1 MSCGGSTATC
11 NEHPYGCPEGSH
23 HYYPGYAKAIYDY
36 SVGPG
41 NSEKFTWQELE
52 SFELRARRIADALDW
67 DGGGGQL
74 ADLFT
79 DLAETCE
86 LLAAM
91 VHHVELLDN
100 PESKP
105 ENPVSATP
113 MVDALL
119 ERMHQ
124 KKVDDAREAEAASEA
139 WRKDRPSA
147 YEDSMTRRTWSEQE
161 IADLVRQ
168 YSPHIELTNLERAT
182 GIVPIVVNN
191 RAFEQ
196 RRRTK

>member
-1 MSCGGSTATC
+1 MTCDKHHIGGGNLGGSGSAAC

-23 HYYPGYAKAIYDY
+23 HFYPYDY
-36 SVGPG
+36 TVGPG
-41 NSEKFTWQELE
+41 RPPDSEKFTWQELE
-52 SFELRARRIADALDW
+52 RLELRAYQMADALDW
-67 DGGGGQL
+67 DGNGGQL
-74 ADLFT
+74 SDLFI

-86 LLAAM
+86 LLMALL
-91 VHHVELLDN
+91 HHTESLDN
-100 PESKP
+100 PENKP

-113 MVDALL
+113 LVDALL
-119 ERMHQ
+119 EQMHQ
-124 KKVDDAREAEAASEA
+124 KKVDAAREAEAE
-139 WRKDRPSA
+139 SA
-147 YEDSMTRRTWSEQE
+147 YEDSMTRREWSEQE
-161 IADLVRQ
+161 VADLVRQ